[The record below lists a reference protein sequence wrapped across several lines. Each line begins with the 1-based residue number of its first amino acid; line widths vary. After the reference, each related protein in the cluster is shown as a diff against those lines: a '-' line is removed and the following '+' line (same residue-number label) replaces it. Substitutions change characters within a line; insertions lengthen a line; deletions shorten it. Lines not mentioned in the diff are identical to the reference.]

1 MKTLRAA
8 PAALVASL
16 ALAIALWAVPARAE
30 APPSH
35 HNLSAEAPAGAAA
48 HGQAVHEAAG
58 QHGAAAHETAGEHAG
73 AAHEAHEHEGEHWS
87 LVTELVPA
95 TFLENLRHIF
105 GPSYIEGNEHIH
117 VSHVFLGALVLLF
130 ILGLALAARR
140 RLKDPEGCV
149 VPDDKWSAFT
159 FFDVLI
165 EALLGMMESMMPR
178 DKALRFLPL
187 ITAFATFIL
196 LSNVMGLIPGLLP
209 ATDTLNTTFALGATA
224 FVAYNFWGIQQ
235 QGIGPYLKHLAGPM
249 LVLAPLMFVIELI
262 SHFVRPGSL
271 AVRLMGNMFGD
282 HMVLT
287 IFLSFHLLLVPI
299 PLMALGLLVCVVQTL
314 VFTLLAIVYI
324 ALAVEEHEHA
334 EAH

>member
-1 MKTLRAA
+1 MGEAA
-8 PAALVASL
+8 DHGT
-16 ALAIALWAVPARAE
+16 E
-30 APPSH
+30 H
-35 HNLSAEAPAGAAA
+35 GEE
-48 HGQAVHEAAG
+48 HGQA
-58 QHGAAAHETAGEHAG
+58 HAV
-73 AAHEAHEHEGEHWS
+73 EHWS
-87 LVTELVPA
+87 IIVELVPA
-95 TFLENLRHIF
+95 AFLENLRHIF
-105 GPSYIEGNEHIH
+105 GPSYLEGNEHIQ
-117 VSHVFLGALVLLF
+117 VSHVFLGVLVLLF
-130 ILGLALAARR
+130 IIGLALAARR

-149 VPDDKWSAFT
+149 IPDDKWSAFT

-165 EALLGMMESMMPR
+165 EALLGMMEAMMPR

-196 LSNVMGLIPGLLP
+196 ISNVMGLIPGLLP

-249 LVLAPLMFVIELI
+249 LVLAPLMFAIELI
-262 SHFVRPGSL
+262 SHFVRPASL

-287 IFLSFHLLLVPI
+287 IFLGFHLLLVPI
-299 PLMALGLLVCVVQTL
+299 PLMALGLLVCIVQTL